1 MHPAVE
7 IVLDDRLGMRVA
19 HIGGVLDVFTASV
32 VGSRILTGIPTDATE
47 LVLELEDLEFIDSA
61 GVSALLRL
69 REHARSR
76 ALEVHVRL
84 GATPNLNPTV
94 IGVLH
99 RVFVVDDD
107 VIDLGDSDLDGRP
120 DSRAPVGSGR

>member
-7 IVLDDRLGMRVA
+7 IVLDDRLGVRVA
-19 HIGGVLDVFTASV
+19 HVGGVLDVFTASV
-32 VGSRILTGIPTDATE
+32 VGSRILNGIPADASE

-76 ALEVHVRL
+76 ALDVHVRL

-99 RVFVVDDD
+99 GVFVVDDD
-107 VIDLGDSDLDGRP
+107 VVDLSDPDLDDRP
-120 DSRAPVGSGR
+120 DNRAPVGSGL